1 MTSEAVQDEAI
12 ILRVR
17 SWQTADKYAIA
28 FTKNHGKVRFI
39 AYGARYTKNV
49 AGRLLQPFACLNI
62 DITTG
67 QKIDRLKSCELVNLP
82 LNFDFK
88 QMAYAAVMAELTAAL
103 TEDREPA
110 EDIYAILAASL
121 QVLKERNPRIIT
133 LTFALKLLVLTGF
146 APQMESCVACGR
158 SLSADEDAWFS
169 PLQGGVLCSDCHA
182 AQAGSGDEPCGSG
195 TRVLMQ
201 QLAVLDLTNP
211 QHFTVRGENLMELEK
226 LLYKFILFQ
235 TDKPL
240 NSLNFLGQM
249 GL

>member
-17 SWQTADKYAIA
+17 DWQTADKYAIA
-28 FTKNHGKVRFI
+28 FSKEHGKVRFI

-49 AGRLLQPFACLNI
+49 AGRLLQPFAQLVVEV
-62 DITTG
+62 TSG
-67 QKIDRLKSCELVNLP
+67 QKIDRLKSCELLQLP
-82 LNFDFK
+82 QSLDFK

-110 EDIYAILAASL
+110 PEIYELLAVSL
-121 QVLKERNPRIIT
+121 NVLAERNPRLVT
-133 LTFALKLLVLTGF
+133 LAFALKLLALTGF
-146 APQMESCVACGR
+146 APQMDTCVICGR
-158 SLSADEDAWFS
+158 QIHDDEDGWFS
-169 PLQGGVLCSDCHA
+169 PLQGGAVCGSCHA
-182 AQAGSGDEPCGSG
+182 AQTGSSDEHCGSG
-195 TRVLMQ
+195 TRMLMQ
-201 QLAVLDLTNP
+201 QLLNLDLANP
-211 QHFTVRGENLMELEK
+211 QRFTVRGENLMELEK